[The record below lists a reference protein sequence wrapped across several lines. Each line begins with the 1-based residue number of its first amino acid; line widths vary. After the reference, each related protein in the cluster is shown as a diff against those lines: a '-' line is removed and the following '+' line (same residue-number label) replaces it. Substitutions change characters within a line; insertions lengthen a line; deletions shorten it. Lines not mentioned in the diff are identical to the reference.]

1 MVTIITGILITTV
14 TFGILAI
21 ASKDVRTALFGMNK
35 LKAELNEKQSMLE
48 EASGALVNVKN
59 DLNTTKEE
67 YAKSKKNLE
76 ETQEDLE
83 IAQQAAELLR
93 QEQVALQNRNQE
105 LWSDNQT
112 LIEHN
117 QSLVENNQFLLAN
130 NESLKADNLE
140 LEKTNNDLQ
149 EGIENIRERPI
160 IYRVGEL
167 LASGVIKK
175 TDDPVKIQ
183 NDLNQIIALANSKI
197 IDRLGTEGSKDG
209 VWIYPIEYQKA
220 MDRLKQ
226 AKGDTVIRLIVA
238 ANLVK
243 GDPVLTELEMHPNRV
258 VYQENEFVYQKIYN
272 VPIDGSNSEML
283 ISDFLRNVNMTAI
296 NNGILPNPL
305 TGTVGVINGNQIY
318 AIEKAL
324 AENRGKDVLI
334 SAFAAADTEVL
345 GPLRLHIYLKMKQ
358 SKRLIMND
366 EILAIDP
373 GREKTG
379 IAILKNSDV
388 LEHKIINS
396 DELVQIIK
404 SLLEKYII
412 KTIVMGNGTSSKKN
426 MIY

>member
-1 MVTIITGILITTV
+1 MYGIMLIVVLVLTGGVIAFIGDRLGSKVGKKKLSLFGLRPRHTSILVTIITGILITTV

-67 YAKSKKNLE
+67 YAKSKKDLE

-117 QSLVENNQFLLAN
+117 QSLAENNQFLLAN

-238 ANLVK
+238 VNLVK

-345 GPLRLHIYLKMKQ
+345 GPLRLHIYLKNETEQ
-358 SKRLIMND
+358 
-366 EILAIDP
+366 EINH
-373 GREKTG
+373 E
-379 IAILKNSDV
+379 
-388 LEHKIINS
+388 
-396 DELVQIIK
+396 
-404 SLLEKYII
+404 
-412 KTIVMGNGTSSKKN
+412 
-426 MIY
+426 

>member
-1 MVTIITGILITTV
+1 MYGIMLIVVLVLTGGVIAFIGDRLGSKVGKKKLSLFGLRPRHTSILVTIITGILITTV

-48 EASGALVNVKN
+48 EASSALVNVKN

-67 YAKSKKNLE
+67 YAKSKKDLE

-117 QSLVENNQFLLAN
+117 QSLAENNQFLLAN

-140 LEKTNNDLQ
+140 LEKTNSDLQ

-334 SAFAAADTEVL
+334 SAFASADTEVL
-345 GPLRLHIYLKMKQ
+345 GPLRLHIYLKNETEQ
-358 SKRLIMND
+358 
-366 EILAIDP
+366 EINH
-373 GREKTG
+373 E
-379 IAILKNSDV
+379 
-388 LEHKIINS
+388 
-396 DELVQIIK
+396 
-404 SLLEKYII
+404 
-412 KTIVMGNGTSSKKN
+412 
-426 MIY
+426 

>member
-1 MVTIITGILITTV
+1 MLIVVLVLTGGVIAFIGDRLGSKVGKKKLSLFGLRPRHTSILVTIITGILITTV

-209 VWIYPIEYQKA
+209 VWIYPIQYQKA

-345 GPLRLHIYLKMKQ
+345 GPLRLHIYLKNETEQ
-358 SKRLIMND
+358 
-366 EILAIDP
+366 EINH
-373 GREKTG
+373 E
-379 IAILKNSDV
+379 
-388 LEHKIINS
+388 
-396 DELVQIIK
+396 
-404 SLLEKYII
+404 
-412 KTIVMGNGTSSKKN
+412 
-426 MIY
+426 

>member
-1 MVTIITGILITTV
+1 MARKKLSLFGLRPRHTSILVTIITGILITTV

-67 YAKSKKNLE
+67 YAKSKKDLE

-117 QSLVENNQFLLAN
+117 QSLAENNQFLLAN

-345 GPLRLHIYLKMKQ
+345 GPLRLHIYLKNETEQ
-358 SKRLIMND
+358 
-366 EILAIDP
+366 EINH
-373 GREKTG
+373 E
-379 IAILKNSDV
+379 
-388 LEHKIINS
+388 
-396 DELVQIIK
+396 
-404 SLLEKYII
+404 
-412 KTIVMGNGTSSKKN
+412 
-426 MIY
+426 

>member
-1 MVTIITGILITTV
+1 MYGIMLIVVLVLTGGVIAFIGDRLGSKVGKKKLSLFGLRPRHTSILVTIITGILITTV

-21 ASKDVRTALFGMNK
+21 ASKDVRTALFGMDK
-35 LKAELNEKQSMLE
+35 LKAELNDKQYALE
-48 EASGALVNVKN
+48 EASNDLASVTF

-67 YAKSKKNLE
+67 YAKSKKDLE

-112 LIEHN
+112 LIENN
-117 QSLVENNQFLLAN
+117 QSLAQNNQFLLAN

-140 LEKTNNDLQ
+140 LEKTNSDLQ

-345 GPLRLHIYLKMKQ
+345 GPLRLHIYLKNETEQ
-358 SKRLIMND
+358 
-366 EILAIDP
+366 EINH
-373 GREKTG
+373 E
-379 IAILKNSDV
+379 
-388 LEHKIINS
+388 
-396 DELVQIIK
+396 
-404 SLLEKYII
+404 
-412 KTIVMGNGTSSKKN
+412 
-426 MIY
+426 

>member
-1 MVTIITGILITTV
+1 MYGIMLIVVLVLTGGVIAFIGDRLGSKVGKKKLSLFGLRPRHTSILVTIITGILITTV

-67 YAKSKKNLE
+67 YAKSKKDLE

-117 QSLVENNQFLLAN
+117 QSLAENNQFLLAN

-175 TDDPVKIQ
+175 TDDSVKIQ

-334 SAFAAADTEVL
+334 SAFASADTEVL
-345 GPLRLHIYLKMKQ
+345 GPLRLHIYLKNETEQ
-358 SKRLIMND
+358 
-366 EILAIDP
+366 EINH
-373 GREKTG
+373 E
-379 IAILKNSDV
+379 
-388 LEHKIINS
+388 
-396 DELVQIIK
+396 
-404 SLLEKYII
+404 
-412 KTIVMGNGTSSKKN
+412 
-426 MIY
+426 

>member
-1 MVTIITGILITTV
+1 MYGIMLIVVLVLTGGVIAFIGDRLGSKVGKKKLSLFGLRPRHTSILVTIITGILITTV

-67 YAKSKKNLE
+67 YAKSKKDLE

-117 QSLVENNQFLLAN
+117 QSLAENNQFLLAN

-160 IYRVGEL
+160 IYRVGEV

-345 GPLRLHIYLKMKQ
+345 GPLRLHIYLKNETEQ
-358 SKRLIMND
+358 
-366 EILAIDP
+366 EINH
-373 GREKTG
+373 E
-379 IAILKNSDV
+379 
-388 LEHKIINS
+388 
-396 DELVQIIK
+396 
-404 SLLEKYII
+404 
-412 KTIVMGNGTSSKKN
+412 
-426 MIY
+426 

>member
-1 MVTIITGILITTV
+1 MLIVVLVLTGGVIAFIGDRLGSKVGKKKLSLFGLRPRHTSILVTIITGILITTV

-21 ASKDVRTALFGMNK
+21 ASKDVRIALFGMNK

-67 YAKSKKNLE
+67 YAKSKKDLE

-93 QEQVALQNRNQE
+93 QEQVALQNINQE

-117 QSLVENNQFLLAN
+117 QSLAENNQFLLAN

-175 TDDPVKIQ
+175 TDDSVKIQ

-345 GPLRLHIYLKMKQ
+345 GPLRLHIYLKNETEQ
-358 SKRLIMND
+358 
-366 EILAIDP
+366 EINH
-373 GREKTG
+373 E
-379 IAILKNSDV
+379 
-388 LEHKIINS
+388 
-396 DELVQIIK
+396 
-404 SLLEKYII
+404 
-412 KTIVMGNGTSSKKN
+412 
-426 MIY
+426 

>member
-1 MVTIITGILITTV
+1 MYGIMLIVVLVLTGGVIAFIGDRLGSKVGKKKLSLFGLRPRHTSILVTIITGILITTV

-67 YAKSKKNLE
+67 YAKSKKDLE

-117 QSLVENNQFLLAN
+117 QSLAENNQFLLAN

-358 SKRLIMND
+358 KQ
-366 EILAIDP
+366 EINH
-373 GREKTG
+373 E
-379 IAILKNSDV
+379 
-388 LEHKIINS
+388 
-396 DELVQIIK
+396 
-404 SLLEKYII
+404 
-412 KTIVMGNGTSSKKN
+412 
-426 MIY
+426 

>member
-1 MVTIITGILITTV
+1 MYGIMLIVVLVLTGGVIAFIGDRLGSKVGKKKLSLFGLRPRHTSILVTIITGILITTV

-67 YAKSKKNLE
+67 YAKSKKDLE

-93 QEQVALQNRNQE
+93 QEQVALQNINQE

-117 QSLVENNQFLLAN
+117 QSLAENNQFLLAN

-175 TDDPVKIQ
+175 TDDSVKIQ

-209 VWIYPIEYQKA
+209 IWIYPIEYQKA

-345 GPLRLHIYLKMKQ
+345 GPLRLHIYLKNETEQ
-358 SKRLIMND
+358 
-366 EILAIDP
+366 EINH
-373 GREKTG
+373 E
-379 IAILKNSDV
+379 
-388 LEHKIINS
+388 
-396 DELVQIIK
+396 
-404 SLLEKYII
+404 
-412 KTIVMGNGTSSKKN
+412 
-426 MIY
+426 

>member
-1 MVTIITGILITTV
+1 MLIVVLVLTGGVIAFIGDRLGSKVGKKKLSLFGLRPRHTSILVTIITGILITTV

-21 ASKDVRTALFGMNK
+21 ASKDVRTALFGMDK
-35 LKAELNEKQSMLE
+35 LKAELNDKQYALE
-48 EASGALVNVKN
+48 EASNDLASVTF

-67 YAKSKKNLE
+67 YAKSKKDLE

-112 LIEHN
+112 LIENN
-117 QSLVENNQFLLAN
+117 QSLAQNNQFLLAN

-140 LEKTNNDLQ
+140 LEKTNSDLQ

-345 GPLRLHIYLKMKQ
+345 GPLRLHIYLKNETEQ
-358 SKRLIMND
+358 
-366 EILAIDP
+366 EINH
-373 GREKTG
+373 E
-379 IAILKNSDV
+379 
-388 LEHKIINS
+388 
-396 DELVQIIK
+396 
-404 SLLEKYII
+404 
-412 KTIVMGNGTSSKKN
+412 
-426 MIY
+426 

>member
-1 MVTIITGILITTV
+1 MYGIMLIVVLVLTGGVIAFIGDRLGSKVGKKKLSLFGLRPRHTSILVTIITGILITTV

-67 YAKSKKNLE
+67 YAKSKKDLE

-93 QEQVALQNRNQE
+93 QEQVTLQNRNQE

-117 QSLVENNQFLLAN
+117 QSLAENNQFLLAN

-345 GPLRLHIYLKMKQ
+345 GPLRLHIYLKNETEQ
-358 SKRLIMND
+358 
-366 EILAIDP
+366 EINH
-373 GREKTG
+373 E
-379 IAILKNSDV
+379 
-388 LEHKIINS
+388 
-396 DELVQIIK
+396 
-404 SLLEKYII
+404 
-412 KTIVMGNGTSSKKN
+412 
-426 MIY
+426 

>member
-1 MVTIITGILITTV
+1 MYGIMLIVVLVLTGGVIAFIGDRLGSKVGKKKLSLFGLRPRHTSILVTIITGILITTV

-59 DLNTTKEE
+59 NLNTTKEE
-67 YAKSKKNLE
+67 YAKSKKDLE

-117 QSLVENNQFLLAN
+117 QSLAENNQFLLAN

-175 TDDPVKIQ
+175 TDDSVKIQ

-345 GPLRLHIYLKMKQ
+345 GPLRLHIYLKNETEQ
-358 SKRLIMND
+358 
-366 EILAIDP
+366 EINH
-373 GREKTG
+373 E
-379 IAILKNSDV
+379 
-388 LEHKIINS
+388 
-396 DELVQIIK
+396 
-404 SLLEKYII
+404 
-412 KTIVMGNGTSSKKN
+412 
-426 MIY
+426 

>member
-1 MVTIITGILITTV
+1 MYGIMLIVVLVLTGGVIAFIGDRLGSKVGKKKLSLFGLRPRHTSILVTIITGILITTV

-67 YAKSKKNLE
+67 YAKSKKDLK

-117 QSLVENNQFLLAN
+117 QSLAENNQFLLAN

-345 GPLRLHIYLKMKQ
+345 GPLRLHIYLKNETEQ
-358 SKRLIMND
+358 
-366 EILAIDP
+366 EINH
-373 GREKTG
+373 E
-379 IAILKNSDV
+379 
-388 LEHKIINS
+388 
-396 DELVQIIK
+396 
-404 SLLEKYII
+404 
-412 KTIVMGNGTSSKKN
+412 
-426 MIY
+426 

>member
-1 MVTIITGILITTV
+1 MLIVVLVLTGGVIAFIGDRLGSKVGKKKLSLFGLRPRHTSILVTIITGILITTV

-67 YAKSKKNLE
+67 YAKSKKDLE

-93 QEQVALQNRNQE
+93 QEQVTLQNRNQE

-117 QSLVENNQFLLAN
+117 QSLAENNQFLLAN

-345 GPLRLHIYLKMKQ
+345 GPLRLHIYLKNETDQ
-358 SKRLIMND
+358 
-366 EILAIDP
+366 EINH
-373 GREKTG
+373 E
-379 IAILKNSDV
+379 
-388 LEHKIINS
+388 
-396 DELVQIIK
+396 
-404 SLLEKYII
+404 
-412 KTIVMGNGTSSKKN
+412 
-426 MIY
+426 

>member
-1 MVTIITGILITTV
+1 MYGIMLIVVLVLTGGVIAFIGDRLGSKVGKKKLSLFGLRPRHTSILVTIITGILITTV

-67 YAKSKKNLE
+67 YAKSKKDLE

-117 QSLVENNQFLLAN
+117 QSLAENNQFLLAN

-140 LEKTNNDLQ
+140 LEKTNSDLQ

-345 GPLRLHIYLKMKQ
+345 GPLRLHIYLKNETEQ
-358 SKRLIMND
+358 
-366 EILAIDP
+366 EINH
-373 GREKTG
+373 E
-379 IAILKNSDV
+379 
-388 LEHKIINS
+388 
-396 DELVQIIK
+396 
-404 SLLEKYII
+404 
-412 KTIVMGNGTSSKKN
+412 
-426 MIY
+426 

>member
-1 MVTIITGILITTV
+1 MYGIMLIVVLVLTGGVIAFIGDRLGSKVGKKKLSLFGLRPKHTSILVTIITGILITTV

-67 YAKSKKNLE
+67 YAKSKKDLE

-117 QSLVENNQFLLAN
+117 QSLAENNQFLLAN

-175 TDDPVKIQ
+175 TDDPVRIQ

-305 TGTVGVINGNQIY
+305 TGTVGVINGNKIY
-318 AIEKAL
+318 DIEKAL

-345 GPLRLHIYLKMKQ
+345 GPLRLHIYLKNETEQ
-358 SKRLIMND
+358 
-366 EILAIDP
+366 EINH
-373 GREKTG
+373 E
-379 IAILKNSDV
+379 
-388 LEHKIINS
+388 
-396 DELVQIIK
+396 
-404 SLLEKYII
+404 
-412 KTIVMGNGTSSKKN
+412 
-426 MIY
+426 

>member
-1 MVTIITGILITTV
+1 MYGIMLIVVLVLTGGVIAFIGDRLGSKVGKKKLSLFGLRPRHTSILVTIITGILITTV

-67 YAKSKKNLE
+67 YAKSKKDLE

-117 QSLVENNQFLLAN
+117 QSLAENNQFLLAN

-334 SAFAAADTEVL
+334 SAFAVADTEVL
-345 GPLRLHIYLKMKQ
+345 GPLRLHIYLKNETEQ
-358 SKRLIMND
+358 
-366 EILAIDP
+366 EINH
-373 GREKTG
+373 E
-379 IAILKNSDV
+379 
-388 LEHKIINS
+388 
-396 DELVQIIK
+396 
-404 SLLEKYII
+404 
-412 KTIVMGNGTSSKKN
+412 
-426 MIY
+426 

>member
-1 MVTIITGILITTV
+1 MLIVVLILTGGVIAFIGDRLGSKVGKKKLSLFGLRPRHTSILVTIITGILITTV

-345 GPLRLHIYLKMKQ
+345 GPLRLHIYLKNETEQ
-358 SKRLIMND
+358 
-366 EILAIDP
+366 EINH
-373 GREKTG
+373 E
-379 IAILKNSDV
+379 
-388 LEHKIINS
+388 
-396 DELVQIIK
+396 
-404 SLLEKYII
+404 
-412 KTIVMGNGTSSKKN
+412 
-426 MIY
+426 

>member
-1 MVTIITGILITTV
+1 MLIVVLVLTGGVIAFIGDRLGSKVGKKKLSLFGLRPRHTSILVTIITGILITTV

-35 LKAELNEKQSMLE
+35 LKAELNEKQSMIE

-67 YAKSKKNLE
+67 YAKSKKDLE

-117 QSLVENNQFLLAN
+117 QSLAENNQFLLAN

-324 AENRGKDVLI
+324 AENKGKDVLI

-345 GPLRLHIYLKMKQ
+345 GPLRLHIYLKNETEQ
-358 SKRLIMND
+358 
-366 EILAIDP
+366 EINH
-373 GREKTG
+373 E
-379 IAILKNSDV
+379 
-388 LEHKIINS
+388 
-396 DELVQIIK
+396 
-404 SLLEKYII
+404 
-412 KTIVMGNGTSSKKN
+412 
-426 MIY
+426 

>member
-1 MVTIITGILITTV
+1 MYGIMLIVVLVLTGGVIAFIGDRLGSKVGKKKLSLFGLRPRHTSILVTIITGILITTV

-67 YAKSKKNLE
+67 YAKSKKDLE

-117 QSLVENNQFLLAN
+117 QSLTENNQFLLAN

-345 GPLRLHIYLKMKQ
+345 GPLRLHIYLKNETEQ
-358 SKRLIMND
+358 
-366 EILAIDP
+366 EINH
-373 GREKTG
+373 E
-379 IAILKNSDV
+379 
-388 LEHKIINS
+388 
-396 DELVQIIK
+396 
-404 SLLEKYII
+404 
-412 KTIVMGNGTSSKKN
+412 
-426 MIY
+426 

>member
-1 MVTIITGILITTV
+1 MLIVVLVLTGGVIAFIGDRLGSKVGKKKLSLFGLRPRNTSILVTIITGILITTV

-67 YAKSKKNLE
+67 YAKSKKDLE

-93 QEQVALQNRNQE
+93 QEQVALQNINQE

-117 QSLVENNQFLLAN
+117 QSLAENNQFLLAN

-175 TDDPVKIQ
+175 TDDSVKIQ

-345 GPLRLHIYLKMKQ
+345 GPLRLHIYLKNETEQ
-358 SKRLIMND
+358 
-366 EILAIDP
+366 EINH
-373 GREKTG
+373 E
-379 IAILKNSDV
+379 
-388 LEHKIINS
+388 
-396 DELVQIIK
+396 
-404 SLLEKYII
+404 
-412 KTIVMGNGTSSKKN
+412 
-426 MIY
+426 

>member
-1 MVTIITGILITTV
+1 MYGIMLIVVLVLTGGVIAFIGDRLGSKVGKKKLSLFGLRPRHTSILVTIITGILITTV

-48 EASGALVNVKN
+48 EASSALVNVKN

-67 YAKSKKNLE
+67 YAKSKKDLE

-93 QEQVALQNRNQE
+93 QEQVTLQNRNQE

-117 QSLVENNQFLLAN
+117 QSLAENNQFLLAN

-345 GPLRLHIYLKMKQ
+345 GPLRLHIYLKNETEQ
-358 SKRLIMND
+358 
-366 EILAIDP
+366 EINH
-373 GREKTG
+373 E
-379 IAILKNSDV
+379 
-388 LEHKIINS
+388 
-396 DELVQIIK
+396 
-404 SLLEKYII
+404 
-412 KTIVMGNGTSSKKN
+412 
-426 MIY
+426 

>member
-1 MVTIITGILITTV
+1 MYGIMLIVVLVLTGGVIAFIGDRLGSKVGKKKLSLFGLRPRHTSILVTIITGILITTV

-67 YAKSKKNLE
+67 YDKSKKDLE

-112 LIEHN
+112 LIENN
-117 QSLVENNQFLLAN
+117 QSLAQNNQFLLAN

-345 GPLRLHIYLKMKQ
+345 GPLRLHIYLKNETEQ
-358 SKRLIMND
+358 
-366 EILAIDP
+366 EINH
-373 GREKTG
+373 E
-379 IAILKNSDV
+379 
-388 LEHKIINS
+388 E
-396 DELVQIIK
+396 
-404 SLLEKYII
+404 
-412 KTIVMGNGTSSKKN
+412 
-426 MIY
+426 

>member
-1 MVTIITGILITTV
+1 MYGIMLIVVLVLTGGVIAFIGDRLGSKVGKKKLSLFGLRPRHTSILVTIITGILITTV

-67 YAKSKKNLE
+67 YAKSKKDLE

-93 QEQVALQNRNQE
+93 QEQVALQNINQE

-117 QSLVENNQFLLAN
+117 QSLAENNQFLLAN

-175 TDDPVKIQ
+175 TDDSVKIQ

-272 VPIDGSNSEML
+272 VPSDGSNSEML

-345 GPLRLHIYLKMKQ
+345 GPLRLHIYLKNETEQ
-358 SKRLIMND
+358 
-366 EILAIDP
+366 EINH
-373 GREKTG
+373 E
-379 IAILKNSDV
+379 
-388 LEHKIINS
+388 
-396 DELVQIIK
+396 
-404 SLLEKYII
+404 
-412 KTIVMGNGTSSKKN
+412 
-426 MIY
+426 

>member
-1 MVTIITGILITTV
+1 MYGIMLIVVLVLTGGVIAFIGDRLGSKVGKKKLSLFGLRPRHTSILVTIITGILITTV

-35 LKAELNEKQSMLE
+35 LKAELNEKQSMLK

-67 YAKSKKNLE
+67 YAKSKKDLE

-93 QEQVALQNRNQE
+93 QEQVALQNINQE

-117 QSLVENNQFLLAN
+117 QSLAENNQFLLAN

-175 TDDPVKIQ
+175 TDDSVKIQ

-345 GPLRLHIYLKMKQ
+345 GPLRLHIYLKNETEQ
-358 SKRLIMND
+358 
-366 EILAIDP
+366 EINH
-373 GREKTG
+373 E
-379 IAILKNSDV
+379 
-388 LEHKIINS
+388 E
-396 DELVQIIK
+396 
-404 SLLEKYII
+404 
-412 KTIVMGNGTSSKKN
+412 
-426 MIY
+426 

>member
-1 MVTIITGILITTV
+1 MYGIMLIVVLVLTGGVIAFIGDRLGSKVGKKKLSLFGLRPRHTSILVTIITGILITTV

-67 YAKSKKNLE
+67 YAKSKKDLE
-76 ETQEDLE
+76 EIQEDLE

-117 QSLVENNQFLLAN
+117 QSLAENNQFLLAN

-334 SAFAAADTEVL
+334 SAFAAADTEIL
-345 GPLRLHIYLKMKQ
+345 GPLRLHIYLKNETEQ
-358 SKRLIMND
+358 
-366 EILAIDP
+366 EINH
-373 GREKTG
+373 E
-379 IAILKNSDV
+379 
-388 LEHKIINS
+388 
-396 DELVQIIK
+396 
-404 SLLEKYII
+404 
-412 KTIVMGNGTSSKKN
+412 
-426 MIY
+426 

>member
-1 MVTIITGILITTV
+1 MYGIMLIVVLILTGGVIAFIGDRLGSKVGKKKLSLFGLRPRHTSILVTIITGILITTV

-67 YAKSKKNLE
+67 YAKSKKDLE

-117 QSLVENNQFLLAN
+117 QSLAENNQFLLAN

-272 VPIDGSNSEML
+272 VPIDGSNSEMM

-345 GPLRLHIYLKMKQ
+345 GPLRLHIYLKNETEQ
-358 SKRLIMND
+358 
-366 EILAIDP
+366 EINH
-373 GREKTG
+373 E
-379 IAILKNSDV
+379 
-388 LEHKIINS
+388 
-396 DELVQIIK
+396 
-404 SLLEKYII
+404 
-412 KTIVMGNGTSSKKN
+412 
-426 MIY
+426 

>member
-1 MVTIITGILITTV
+1 MYGIMLIVVLVLTGGVIAFIGDRLGSKVGKKKLSLFGLRPRHTSILVTIITGILITTV

-67 YAKSKKNLE
+67 YAKSKKDLE

-112 LIEHN
+112 LIENN
-117 QSLVENNQFLLAN
+117 QSLAQNNQFLLAN

-175 TDDPVKIQ
+175 TDDSVKIQ

-345 GPLRLHIYLKMKQ
+345 GPLRLHIYLKNETEQ
-358 SKRLIMND
+358 
-366 EILAIDP
+366 EINH
-373 GREKTG
+373 E
-379 IAILKNSDV
+379 
-388 LEHKIINS
+388 E
-396 DELVQIIK
+396 
-404 SLLEKYII
+404 
-412 KTIVMGNGTSSKKN
+412 
-426 MIY
+426 

>member
-1 MVTIITGILITTV
+1 MYGIMLIVVLVLTGGVIAFIGDRLGSKVGKKKLSLFGLRPKHTSILVTIITGILITTV

-21 ASKDVRTALFGMNK
+21 ASKDVRTALFGMDK
-35 LKAELNEKQSMLE
+35 LKAELNDKQYALE
-48 EASGALVNVKN
+48 EASNDLASVTF

-67 YAKSKKNLE
+67 YAKSKKDLE
-76 ETQEDLE
+76 ESQEDLE

-112 LIEHN
+112 LIENN
-117 QSLVENNQFLLAN
+117 QSLAQNNQFLLAN

-140 LEKTNNDLQ
+140 LEKTNSDLQ

-243 GDPVLTELEMHPNRV
+243 GDPVLTELEMHSNRV

-334 SAFAAADTEVL
+334 SAFAASDTEVL
-345 GPLRLHIYLKMKQ
+345 GPLRLHIYLKNETEQ
-358 SKRLIMND
+358 
-366 EILAIDP
+366 EINH
-373 GREKTG
+373 E
-379 IAILKNSDV
+379 
-388 LEHKIINS
+388 E
-396 DELVQIIK
+396 
-404 SLLEKYII
+404 
-412 KTIVMGNGTSSKKN
+412 
-426 MIY
+426 

>member
-1 MVTIITGILITTV
+1 MLIVVLVLTGGVIAFIGDRLGSKVGKKKLSLFGLRPRHTSILVTIITGILITTV

-48 EASGALVNVKN
+48 EASGDLVNVKN

-67 YAKSKKNLE
+67 YAKSKKDLE
-76 ETQEDLE
+76 ETQENLE
-83 IAQQAAELLR
+83 IAQQSAELLR

-117 QSLVENNQFLLAN
+117 QSLAQNNQFLLVN

-140 LEKTNNDLQ
+140 LEKMNNDLQ

-283 ISDFLRNVNMTAI
+283 ISDFLRNVNMIAI

-324 AENRGKDVLI
+324 AENRGKDVLV

-345 GPLRLHIYLKMKQ
+345 GPLRLHIYLKNETEQ
-358 SKRLIMND
+358 
-366 EILAIDP
+366 EINH
-373 GREKTG
+373 E
-379 IAILKNSDV
+379 
-388 LEHKIINS
+388 
-396 DELVQIIK
+396 
-404 SLLEKYII
+404 
-412 KTIVMGNGTSSKKN
+412 
-426 MIY
+426 

>member
-1 MVTIITGILITTV
+1 MYGIMLIVVLVLTGGVIAFIGDRLGSKVGKKKLSLFGLRPRHTSILVTIITGILITTV

-59 DLNTTKEE
+59 NLNTTKEE
-67 YAKSKKNLE
+67 YAKSKKDLE

-117 QSLVENNQFLLAN
+117 QSLAENNQFLLAN

-324 AENRGKDVLI
+324 AENKGKDVLI

-345 GPLRLHIYLKMKQ
+345 GPLRLHIYLKNETEQ
-358 SKRLIMND
+358 
-366 EILAIDP
+366 EINH
-373 GREKTG
+373 E
-379 IAILKNSDV
+379 
-388 LEHKIINS
+388 
-396 DELVQIIK
+396 
-404 SLLEKYII
+404 
-412 KTIVMGNGTSSKKN
+412 
-426 MIY
+426 

>member
-1 MVTIITGILITTV
+1 MYGIMLIVVLVLTGGVIAFIGDRLGSKVGKKKLSLFGLRPRHTSILVTIITGILITTV

-59 DLNTTKEE
+59 DLNTTEEE
-67 YAKSKKNLE
+67 YAKSKKDLE

-93 QEQVALQNRNQE
+93 QEQVALQNINQE

-117 QSLVENNQFLLAN
+117 QSLAENNQFLLAN

-175 TDDPVKIQ
+175 TDDSVKIQ

-345 GPLRLHIYLKMKQ
+345 GPLRLHIYLKNETEQ
-358 SKRLIMND
+358 
-366 EILAIDP
+366 EINH
-373 GREKTG
+373 E
-379 IAILKNSDV
+379 
-388 LEHKIINS
+388 E
-396 DELVQIIK
+396 
-404 SLLEKYII
+404 
-412 KTIVMGNGTSSKKN
+412 
-426 MIY
+426 

>member
-1 MVTIITGILITTV
+1 MYGIMLIVVLVLTGGVIAFIGDRLGSKVGKKKLSLFGLRPRHTSILVTIITGILITTV

-67 YAKSKKNLE
+67 YAKSKKDLE

-93 QEQVALQNRNQE
+93 QEQVALQNKNQE

-117 QSLVENNQFLLAN
+117 QSLAENNQFLLAN

-345 GPLRLHIYLKMKQ
+345 GPLRLHIYLKNETEQ
-358 SKRLIMND
+358 
-366 EILAIDP
+366 EINH
-373 GREKTG
+373 E
-379 IAILKNSDV
+379 
-388 LEHKIINS
+388 
-396 DELVQIIK
+396 
-404 SLLEKYII
+404 
-412 KTIVMGNGTSSKKN
+412 
-426 MIY
+426 

>member
-1 MVTIITGILITTV
+1 MLIVVLVLTGGVIAFIGDRLGSKVGKKKLSLFGLRPRHTSILVTIITGILITTV

-67 YAKSKKNLE
+67 YAKSKKDLE

-93 QEQVALQNRNQE
+93 QEQVALQNINQE

-117 QSLVENNQFLLAN
+117 QSLAENNQFLLAN

-175 TDDPVKIQ
+175 TDDSVKIQ

-243 GDPVLTELEMHPNRV
+243 GDPILTELEMHPNRV

-334 SAFAAADTEVL
+334 SAFASADTEVL
-345 GPLRLHIYLKMKQ
+345 GPLRLHIYLKNETEQ
-358 SKRLIMND
+358 
-366 EILAIDP
+366 EINH
-373 GREKTG
+373 E
-379 IAILKNSDV
+379 
-388 LEHKIINS
+388 
-396 DELVQIIK
+396 
-404 SLLEKYII
+404 
-412 KTIVMGNGTSSKKN
+412 
-426 MIY
+426 

>member
-1 MVTIITGILITTV
+1 MLIVVLVLTGGVIAFIGDRLGSKVGKKKLSLFGLRPRHTSILVTIITGILITTV

-48 EASGALVNVKN
+48 EASGTLVNVKN

-67 YAKSKKNLE
+67 YAKSKKDLE

-117 QSLVENNQFLLAN
+117 QSLAENNQFLLAN

-140 LEKTNNDLQ
+140 LEKTNSDLQ

-175 TDDPVKIQ
+175 TDDLVKIQ

-243 GDPVLTELEMHPNRV
+243 GDPVLTELEMHSNRV

-345 GPLRLHIYLKMKQ
+345 GPLRLHIYLKNETEQ
-358 SKRLIMND
+358 
-366 EILAIDP
+366 EINH
-373 GREKTG
+373 E
-379 IAILKNSDV
+379 
-388 LEHKIINS
+388 
-396 DELVQIIK
+396 
-404 SLLEKYII
+404 
-412 KTIVMGNGTSSKKN
+412 
-426 MIY
+426 

>member
-1 MVTIITGILITTV
+1 MYGIMLIVVLVLTGGVIAFIGDRLGSKVGKKKLSLFGLRPRHTSILVTIITGILITTV

-35 LKAELNEKQSMLE
+35 LKAELNEKQSMIE

-67 YAKSKKNLE
+67 YAKSKKDLE

-117 QSLVENNQFLLAN
+117 QSLAENNQFLLAN

-183 NDLNQIIALANSKI
+183 NDLNQIIVLANSKI

-324 AENRGKDVLI
+324 AENKGKDVLI

-345 GPLRLHIYLKMKQ
+345 GPLRLHIYLKNETEQ
-358 SKRLIMND
+358 
-366 EILAIDP
+366 EINH
-373 GREKTG
+373 E
-379 IAILKNSDV
+379 
-388 LEHKIINS
+388 
-396 DELVQIIK
+396 
-404 SLLEKYII
+404 
-412 KTIVMGNGTSSKKN
+412 
-426 MIY
+426 

>member
-1 MVTIITGILITTV
+1 MYGIMLIVVLVLTGGVIAFIGDRLGSKVGKKKLSLFGLRPRHTSILVTIITGILITTV

-67 YAKSKKNLE
+67 YAKSKKDLE

-93 QEQVALQNRNQE
+93 QEQVALQNINQE

-117 QSLVENNQFLLAN
+117 QSLAENNQFLLAN

-175 TDDPVKIQ
+175 TDDSVKIQ

-345 GPLRLHIYLKMKQ
+345 GPLRLHIYLKNETDQ
-358 SKRLIMND
+358 
-366 EILAIDP
+366 EINH
-373 GREKTG
+373 E
-379 IAILKNSDV
+379 
-388 LEHKIINS
+388 
-396 DELVQIIK
+396 
-404 SLLEKYII
+404 
-412 KTIVMGNGTSSKKN
+412 
-426 MIY
+426 

>member
-1 MVTIITGILITTV
+1 MYGIMLIVVLVLTGGVIAFIGDRLGSKVGKKKLSLFGLRPRHTSILVTIITGILITTV

-67 YAKSKKNLE
+67 YAKSKKDLE

-117 QSLVENNQFLLAN
+117 QSLAENNQFLLAN

-167 LASGVIKK
+167 LASGVIIK

-345 GPLRLHIYLKMKQ
+345 GPLRLHIYLKNETEQ
-358 SKRLIMND
+358 
-366 EILAIDP
+366 EINH
-373 GREKTG
+373 E
-379 IAILKNSDV
+379 
-388 LEHKIINS
+388 
-396 DELVQIIK
+396 
-404 SLLEKYII
+404 
-412 KTIVMGNGTSSKKN
+412 
-426 MIY
+426 

>member
-1 MVTIITGILITTV
+1 MYGIMLIVVLVLTGGVIAFIGDRLGSKVGKKKLSLFGLRPRHTSILVTIITGILITTV

-93 QEQVALQNRNQE
+93 QEQVALQNINQE

-117 QSLVENNQFLLAN
+117 QSLAENNQFLLAN

-175 TDDPVKIQ
+175 TDDSVKIQ

-345 GPLRLHIYLKMKQ
+345 GPLRLHIYLKNETEQ
-358 SKRLIMND
+358 
-366 EILAIDP
+366 EINH
-373 GREKTG
+373 E
-379 IAILKNSDV
+379 
-388 LEHKIINS
+388 
-396 DELVQIIK
+396 
-404 SLLEKYII
+404 
-412 KTIVMGNGTSSKKN
+412 
-426 MIY
+426 